1 MKNKKLLLFAVF
13 LAAAVLAAVFIVT
26 ASKDKDKEEEEVLE
40 ELKPVIYLYPEEK
53 TDVSVTLTYG
63 GELTTTYP
71 SYGDG
76 WNVTAMPDGTLINKA
91 DGKEY
96 SYLFW
101 EGVSETEYDMTEGYV
116 VKGSDTAAFL
126 QAALSRMGLLPR
138 EYNEFIVFWLPRME
152 KNPYN
157 LITFQQECYT
167 ENAKL
172 TVTPEPDSVLRVF
185 MAYEALDTWIEVEP
199 PILESFARE
208 GFTLVEWGGA
218 EVKSR

>member
-1 MKNKKLLLFAVF
+1 MKNKKLLLLALL
-13 LAAAVLAAVFIVT
+13 LAAAAAFLLT
-26 ASKDKDKEEEEVLE
+26 ACRDPEEEEVLE
-40 ELKPVIYLYPEEK
+40 ELKPVIYLYPEEV
-53 TDVSVTLTYG
+53 TDVSVTLAYG

-71 SYGDG
+71 SYGAG

-185 MAYEALDTWIEVEP
+185 MAYEALDAWIEVDT
-199 PILESFARE
+199 PILESFERE

-218 EVKSR
+218 EIKSR

>member
-1 MKNKKLLLFAVF
+1 MKQKKRL
-13 LAAAVLAAVFIVT
+13 LAALCLALMAALMMT
-26 ASKDKDKEEEEVLE
+26 ACRGPKEEEPIEDA
-40 ELKPVIYLYPEEK
+40 KPVIYLYPETTAEI
-53 TDVSVTLTYG
+53 SVTLDYA

-71 SYGDG
+71 AYEEG

-101 EGVSETEYDMTEGYV
+101 EGVSETEYDMSTGFV

-126 QAALSRMGLLPR
+126 QAALSRMGLLPK
-138 EYNEFIVFWLPRME
+138 EYNEFIVYWLPRME
-152 KNPYN
+152 HNPYN
-157 LITFQQECYT
+157 LITFQQDVYT
-167 ENAKL
+167 ESAKL

-185 MAYEALDTWIEVEP
+185 MAYKALDNWVEVKT
-199 PILESFARE
+199 PILQGFERK

-218 EVKSR
+218 EVK

>member
-1 MKNKKLLLFAVF
+1 MKYRKRLFTALC
-13 LAAAVLAAVFIVT
+13 LAALAAVLMMTT
-26 ASKDKDKEEEEVLE
+26 ACRDPKEEEVVTEVA
-40 ELKPVIYLYPEEK
+40 KPVIYLYPEEE
-53 TDVSVTLTYG
+53 TDVTVTLDYA

-71 SYGDG
+71 AYREG

-91 DGKEY
+91 DGREY

-101 EGVSETEYDMTEGYV
+101 EGVSETEYDMSAGYV

-138 EYNEFIVFWLPRME
+138 EYNEFIVYWLPQME
-152 KNPYN
+152 HNPYN

-167 ENAKL
+167 ESAKL

-185 MAYEALDTWIEVEP
+185 MAYQALDAWVEVET
-199 PILESFARE
+199 PILRGFERS

-218 EVKSR
+218 EVKNR

>member
-1 MKNKKLLLFAVF
+1 MKNKKRL
-13 LAAAVLAAVFIVT
+13 LAALCFALLAALMLT
-26 ASKDKDKEEEEVLE
+26 ACRGQKEEEEVTE
-40 ELKPVIYLYPEEK
+40 DAKPVIYLYPETA
-53 TDVSVTLTYG
+53 TDVSVTLAYA

-71 SYGDG
+71 AYNEG

-101 EGVSETEYDMTEGYV
+101 EGVSETQYDLSRGFV

-138 EYNEFIVFWLPRME
+138 EYNEFIVYWLPRME
-152 KNPYN
+152 HNPYN
-157 LITFQQECYT
+157 LITFQQEAYT
-167 ENAKL
+167 ESAKL

-185 MAYEALDTWIEVEP
+185 MAYKALDHWVEVET
-199 PILESFARE
+199 PILQGFERE

-218 EVKSR
+218 EVK